1 MTIVDV
7 FYDFLEH
14 TGTVK
19 RENLMEVVDM
29 LHGLQ
34 LIWVQLN
41 QGEGNAGESKVFG
54 AHCHPSSVGG
64 TPVDMKVY

>member
-7 FYDFLEH
+7 FYDFLEP

-41 QGEGNAGESKVFG
+41 QGEENAGESKVFG

-64 TPVDMKVY
+64 TPVDTKVY

>member
-1 MTIVDV
+1 MTITEVL
-7 FYDFLEH
+7 YDFLEH

-41 QGEGNAGESKVFG
+41 QGEGMRGSLKLLEHIAILPLLVV
-54 AHCHPSSVGG
+54 HL
-64 TPVDMKVY
+64 